1 MDRRQFLQRG
11 LFTCLTSL
19 SLPFNIPNKSYFLTG
34 NLLQSSNYEPERLV
48 PGTHN
53 AIDLVDIASELAQKP
68 TMLNHKQ
75 WVIEAYEMAI
85 GAASKAYEYEYIGV
99 NLLQD
104 TGDTVWSREIME
116 IGIRASD
123 SSYCLAAIART
134 IAATDGFSDSK
145 WAAEVFEMAV
155 NKANTPEELS
165 EIAYSMSYTDE
176 FMSWSRDLFHK
187 AFTNDFE
194 IHASKDFYRISEYLI
209 SSTLPEEIWMGEAP
223 TWEEMTMVE
232 GKVLHESLGLP
243 PFLDLLKGKVSR
255 RASLEDK
262 VPLAEDT
269 Q

>member
-1 MDRRQFLQRG
+1 MDRRQFLQKG
-11 LFTCLTSL
+11 ILTWLTSL
-19 SLPFNIPNKSYFLTG
+19 SLTLKTPNKSYILTG
-34 NLLQSSNYEPERLV
+34 NLMQSSNYEPERLI

-75 WVIEAYEMAI
+75 WVVEAYEMAI

-99 NLLQD
+99 NLFRD
-104 TGDTVWSREIME
+104 TGDIVWAREIME
-116 IGIRASD
+116 MGIGAYN
-123 SSYCLAAIART
+123 SSYCLSSIART

-155 NKANTPEELS
+155 NTSNTPEELS
-165 EIAYSMSYTDE
+165 NIAYAMSYTDE

-194 IHASKDFYRISEYLI
+194 IHASKYFYRISEYLI
-209 SSTLPEEIWMGEAP
+209 SSLLPEGIWRGEVL

-232 GKVLHESLGLP
+232 GKVLHEALGLP

-262 VPLAEDT
+262 VPLAEET